1 MREVEGTVTREYS
14 GHYYVK
20 TDDGLIECSVGSRL
34 RKQLI
39 YPESASRR
47 RAVDRV
53 ARIRAITPVAVGDR
67 VRAVLSNDET
77 GMIREVLPRRTK
89 LSRRASG
96 TQGLEQVLVA
106 NVDQLVSVFAAKEP
120 DLNRRM
126 LDRFLVL
133 AEAEELRAVVC
144 VNKMDLVDPEELRKR
159 LVLYEQI
166 GYPICYT
173 SALEGYG
180 IDGFREIL
188 RDKISVLI
196 GPSGVGKST
205 LLNALQPGLG
215 LRIQQ
220 ISRSTGKGKHTTT
233 HVELHRLDFGGMVAD
248 TPGLRELGLWNVPPE
263 DLPYLF
269 PEFREHLGLCRFAA
283 NCAHIHEPGCAVKDA
298 VDEGRIDR
306 ERYSSYVRIRS
317 TL

>member
-1 MREVEGTVTREYS
+1 MREVEGTVTKEYS
-14 GHYYVK
+14 GHYYVQ
-20 TDDGLIECSVGSRL
+20 TDSGPIECAVGSRL

-53 ARIRAITPVAVGDR
+53 AKIRAITPVAVGDR
-67 VRAVLSNDET
+67 VRAVLSDDET
-77 GMIREVLPRRTK
+77 GRIQEVLPRRTK

-96 TQGLEQVLVA
+96 TRDLEQVVVA
-106 NVDQLVSVFAAKEP
+106 NVDQLIAVFAAREP
-120 DLNRRM
+120 DVSRRM

-133 AEAEELRAVVC
+133 AEAEELQAVIC
-144 VNKMDLVDPEELRKR
+144 INKTDLVDLDELRKQMAA
-159 LVLYEQI
+159 YEQI
-166 GYPICYT
+166 GYPIRYT
-173 SALEGYG
+173 SALNELGVA
-180 IDGFREIL
+180 DLRETL

-215 LRIQQ
+215 LRVQM
-220 ISRSTGKGKHTTT
+220 ISQSTGKGKHTTT
-233 HVELHRLDFGGMVAD
+233 HVELHPLDFGGMVAD

-269 PEFREHLGLCRFAA
+269 PEFRHYLGSCRFAA
-283 NCAHIHEPGCAVKDA
+283 NCAHLQEPDCAIKEA
-298 VDEGRIDR
+298 VADGYIDP
-306 ERYSSYVRIRS
+306 ERYESYVRIRA